1 MRATVCL
8 PQLDW
13 MVRRRAMILPIP
25 NELLAIYLLSLR
37 NGSPEITISGH
48 SCRLQIV
55 LRLQFSQYEL

>member
-1 MRATVCL
+1 MEATVCL

-25 NELLAIYLLSLR
+25 NECCMAIYLLSMR

-48 SCRLQIV
+48 LPPANSVEIEV
-55 LRLQFSQYEL
+55 FSV